1 MNPKDIKYFKDK
13 LLAEKATLEEELKSV
28 GRINPNNP
36 GDWEATVD
44 DSDIDSADENEVA
57 DKIEEY
63 EEHSAILK
71 QLEKQYNE
79 VKKALERIENGTF
92 GICEIDKKPIEKGR
106 LEANTSA
113 TICAKH
119 MNDAPENKN

>member
-1 MNPKDIKYFKDK
+1 MNPKDLKYFKDK

-79 VKKALERIENGTF
+79 VKKALDRIEKGTF
-92 GICEIDKKPIEKGR
+92 GICEVDNKPIEKGR

-119 MNDAPENKN
+119 MNEIPENNK